1 MAAVSLR
8 EVRTGDHDALF
19 DQMRDPRWVHMAAFT
34 AQDPDDRNA
43 FDRWLTGLLASP
55 DVMIWAILSNNQLAG
70 SVAVFPSDL
79 GLEVTYGVDPER
91 WGQGIATGAV
101 RLVLGQVSER
111 PLYARTAR
119 DNTRSIHVLTACEF
133 RPVGMQRSFAP
144 GRGVVVE
151 ETILRRDS

>member
-1 MAAVSLR
+1 
-8 EVRTGDHDALF
+8 
-19 DQMRDPRWVHMAAFT
+19 MAAFT

-43 FDRWLTGLLASP
+43 FDRWLTGLLAQP
-55 DVMIWAILSNNQLAG
+55 DVTIWAILSDNQLAG

-91 WGQGIATGAV
+91 WGQGIATSAL
-101 RLVLGQVSER
+101 RLVLGRVSER
-111 PLYARTAR
+111 PLYARTAS
-119 DNTRSIHVLTACEF
+119 DNTRSVGVLTACEF
-133 RPVGMQRSFAP
+133 RPVGTERSFAP